1 MPRYRSWYSFLR
13 PRVFSSII
21 YSAIKFYPEL
31 NPELYRK
38 VPNEGGLEPQCRN
51 AVEEFM
57 EVVDPISDY
66 KLNYALMDNCGDYIE
81 DHCKMEQG
89 LLPEKD
95 SGYNSG
101 FQI

>member
-1 MPRYRSWYSFLR
+1 MTLIFYREF
-13 PRVFSSII
+13 
-21 YSAIKFYPEL
+21 
-31 NPELYRK
+31 NPGLYRK

-89 LLPEKD
+89 LLSPTADFRIETFF
-95 SGYNSG
+95 G
-101 FQI
+101 I